1 MTPTAYPDDETRW
14 AACLTRDAAADGAFF
29 IAVRTTGIYCRP
41 VCPARPLRKNVVF
54 HDTAA
59 SALAAGF
66 RACKRC
72 RPDSIRGAA

>member
-1 MTPTAYPDDETRW
+1 MTPSTYPDDETRW
-14 AACLTRDAAADGAFF
+14 AACQGRDANADGAFF

-41 VCPARPLRKNVVF
+41 VCPARPLRKNIVF

-59 SALAAGF
+59 GAVAAGF

-72 RPDSIRGAA
+72 KPDTLRSAL

>member
-1 MTPTAYPDDETRW
+1 MEPANPFPDDDARW
-14 AACLTRDAAADGAFF
+14 AAALRRDPAADGHFV

-54 HDTAA
+54 LDGPAEA
-59 SALAAGF
+59 REAGY

-72 RPDSIRGAA
+72 RPD